1 MRNMCKFAVAY
12 LQAHGVD
19 AYTEE
24 GKVWVHAGDVIDLE
38 IANAELYAN
47 RAYWAP
53 ITEFMAEFGHDLVQV
68 HEDDT
73 ETGDYRL
80 METEVERA
88 REYMQKGYRVAYVFT
103 PQDSTAEIVRF
114 CTDYHVPA
122 HGFISGYFILN
133 PK

>member
-1 MRNMCKFAVAY
+1 MRNRCKFAVEY
-12 LQAHGVD
+12 LRDRGVD

-38 IANAELYAN
+38 IANAELYAT
-47 RAYWAP
+47 RAYSAT
-53 ITEFMAEFGHDLVQV
+53 IMEFMAEFGYDLVQMR
-68 HEDDT
+68 EDDT

-80 METEVERA
+80 METEVEKA
-88 REYMQKGYRVAYVFT
+88 RECMRKGYRVAYVFT
-103 PQDSTAEIVRF
+103 PFNSNTENVKF